1 MRASLRVPD
10 VHAPAA
16 PAKAHKLAQAQSLLA
31 PAFPKG
37 GARLCDPEVL
47 LPLVAE
53 KGDQRAQE
61 VEGGGWAL
69 FIVCSDY
76 SLRPWRPC
84 WGARVSGSW
93 FLGWRLEH
101 RYCTAEHWVAEAGM
115 GWKGQEI
122 SSHIAPW
129 SWQGISLCLGLLSP
143 DPDLPLTSCV
153 LLAKLGNLFV
163 PQFTFLQNG
172 DNSTS

>member
-1 MRASLRVPD
+1 MPLHAPRVRPSCFFGFHSKSPGSNARNQTGASSQMRASLRVPD

-53 KGDQRAQE
+53 KGDQRAEE

-76 SLRPWRPC
+76 SLRP
-84 WGARVSGSW
+84 
-93 FLGWRLEH
+93 
-101 RYCTAEHWVAEAGM
+101 
-115 GWKGQEI
+115 
-122 SSHIAPW
+122 
-129 SWQGISLCLGLLSP
+129 
-143 DPDLPLTSCV
+143 
-153 LLAKLGNLFV
+153 
-163 PQFTFLQNG
+163 
-172 DNSTS
+172 